1 MRIVLFGATGKTGR
15 HVLDQALDHGHTVR
29 AVVRTPSRLEVSS
42 DRLEVIAGDMMN
54 REDVRGAITADTDAV
69 IMAAGPVKGSPVE
82 MLEVSARNI
91 VDAMRSAGTKRIV
104 WLTGAGVMDP
114 RDGKSGSRKIIRGI
128 MKLVA
133 GKVLAG
139 SERAYEIVK
148 GSGLDYT
155 IVRPPMLADA
165 PGGTDLQASYT
176 PPKPIPVGRADLAG
190 FLLHA
195 AETTEFIGESPL
207 LSYQERTK

>member
-15 HVLDQALDHGHTVR
+15 HLLDQALDHGHQVR
-29 AVVRTPSRLEVSS
+29 AVVRTPSKLTVSS
-42 DRLEVIAGDMMN
+42 DKLEVVAGDMMN
-54 REDVRGAITADTDAV
+54 RDDVRGAITSDTDAV

-91 VDAMRSAGTKRIV
+91 VDAMKDAGAKRVV

-114 RDGKSGSRKIIRGI
+114 RDGKSGSRKLIRGL

-139 SERAYEIVK
+139 SERAYGIVK

-155 IVRPPMLADA
+155 IVRPPMLADE
-165 PGGTDLQASYT
+165 PGGTDLRASYT

-190 FLLHA
+190 FLLEA
-195 AETTEFIGESPL
+195 AEKSEFVGESPL
-207 LSYQERTK
+207 LSYQERAK